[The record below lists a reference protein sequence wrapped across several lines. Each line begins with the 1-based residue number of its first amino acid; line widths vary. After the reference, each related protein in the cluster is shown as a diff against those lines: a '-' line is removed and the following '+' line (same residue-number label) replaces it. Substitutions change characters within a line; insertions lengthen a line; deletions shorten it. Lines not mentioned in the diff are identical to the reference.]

1 MESHSHGAEHRVA
14 HGGIDQIVYAD
25 PKINGARVLP
35 LEAGAEFA
43 VVAKVE
49 RRDAQSQVDES
60 EAYEFHAHP
69 GVIVVI
75 AHEAVEAEHRIEIE
89 ARKAPAHE
97 DEEPEL
103 DRERN
108 LRANDASLSRVLGRV
123 QSFHLER
130 VRSTDDDLHEV
141 HQHL

>member
-14 HGGIDQIVYAD
+14 HGRIDQIVYAD
-25 PKINGARVLP
+25 PKINGARILP
-35 LEAGAEFA
+35 LEAVAEFA

-49 RRDAQSQVDES
+49 RRDAQSQIDES
-60 EAYEFHAHP
+60 EADEFQAHP
-69 GVIVVI
+69 GVIVVS

-97 DEEPEL
+97 HEKREV

-108 LRANDASLSRVLGRV
+108 LRGDDASLSRVFGSRAELSPGTR
-123 QSFHLER
+123 QKR
-130 VRSTDDDLHEV
+130 RR
-141 HQHL
+141 